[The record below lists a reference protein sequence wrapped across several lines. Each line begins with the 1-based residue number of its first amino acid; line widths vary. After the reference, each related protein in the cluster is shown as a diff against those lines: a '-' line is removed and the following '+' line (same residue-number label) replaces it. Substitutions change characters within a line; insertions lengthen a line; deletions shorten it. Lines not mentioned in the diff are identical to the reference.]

1 MKFKY
6 AGINMPQ
13 LSFGKAF
20 PGKAGTDYKILTKE
34 DMKPFRD
41 AGFNTVHLATQW
53 ERIQPDP
60 TVFRLTTNT
69 NYPNYPYEVTQSAI
83 AAGELGLEC
92 IIGIRSFAEHLVD
105 GKLRILGS
113 ADAPGDKFIWMLRR
127 FDEYI
132 YSFTGVRHH
141 IDIMNEPRPPI
152 DTYNWASIAELA
164 SLVLKKDDRM
174 VLACGNGY
182 SGASGWS
189 SNWYGSSNAVVMK
202 AAIGGGAVVNVHC
215 YIDQDGSGEYKTAA
229 VKGSGATVLAAVTGW
244 ARNVGAKLFLGEF
257 GVPND
262 AAAIKETEDMLG
274 YMYDNRDVW
283 QGWCWWA
290 GGPWWGSYKLAIDPK
305 STDPRVAMLK
315 RWM

>member
-20 PGKAGTDYKILTKE
+20 PGKAGTDYKALTKE

-41 AGFNTVHLATQW
+41 AGFNTVHLAMQW

-60 TVFRLTTNT
+60 SLFKLSHGG
-69 NYPNYPYEVTQSAI
+69 YLDEVLVSKTSAQ
-83 AAGELGLEC
+83 ELGLQC
-92 IIGIRSFAEHLVD
+92 IVGVRSFAEHLVN
-105 GKLRILGS
+105 GSLKILGS
-113 ADAPGDKFIWMLRR
+113 QSAPADRFLWMLSELAATIGR
-127 FDEYI
+127 DQ
-132 YSFTGVRHH
+132 H

-152 DTYNWASIAELA
+152 DSHTWSCIAELA
-164 SLVLKKDDRM
+164 TRILRNERRM

-182 SGASGWS
+182 SAAAGWYG
-189 SNWYGSSNAVVMK
+189 NWYGTANGTTMGKVAL
-202 AAIGGGAVVNVHC
+202 AGATINVHC
-215 YIDQDGSGEYKTAA
+215 YLDQDGSGEYKTPA
-229 VKGSGATVLAAVTGW
+229 VRGSGATVLGPVTNW
-244 ARNVGAKLFLGEF
+244 ARMYGAELFLGEF

-274 YMYDNRDVW
+274 FMYDNRDVW